1 MNIRIVGEHRQSYIS
16 DITAVG
22 DESNKLIPDKYADRA
37 NLEVTYRHMLI
48 LSLVWKN
55 NYPEILFILNRGMLD
70 KQVRL
75 GNGLSSLNEIGL
87 NLLTWSRVTLL
98 TGAREG

>member
-1 MNIRIVGEHRQSYIS
+1 MEKQ
-16 DITAVG
+16 
-22 DESNKLIPDKYADRA
+22 
-37 NLEVTYRHMLI
+37 
-48 LSLVWKN
+48 LSRN
-55 NYPEILFILNRGMLD
+55 PFILNRGMFD

-87 NLLTWSRVTLL
+87 SLLTWSRVTLL